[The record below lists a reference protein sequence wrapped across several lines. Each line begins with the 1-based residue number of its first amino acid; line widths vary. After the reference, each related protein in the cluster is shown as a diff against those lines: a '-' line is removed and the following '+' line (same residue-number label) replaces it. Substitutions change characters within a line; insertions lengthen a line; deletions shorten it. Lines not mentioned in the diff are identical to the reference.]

1 MSFYNY
7 FFNKKESPLKIVVAG
22 MPQSGSTMVFNLISE
37 LLNYYSISHEF
48 YLFGPKKYRKT
59 VNELFLKNKKTH
71 NAILI
76 KEHHFEPFLKEWS
89 DLLILCKRDIRDSI
103 ASRRRRGK
111 LLISKSYIMQGYH
124 KHDPNSFDGF
134 KEWCNYITRDCIEK
148 WEKADYTFDYEKSI
162 NNKYKL
168 ISDIDKTLRK
178 YKPISEFKKPD
189 YNNFVKKTLIG
200 NKARKFDMN
209 TKVTSNKG
217 QIGNYK
223 DYLLAKE
230 LIYIEKNHK
239 KWIFEK

>member
-1 MSFYNY
+1 
-7 FFNKKESPLKIVVAG
+7 
-22 MPQSGSTMVFNLISE
+22 
-37 LLNYYSISHEF
+37 
-48 YLFGPKKYRKT
+48 
-59 VNELFLKNKKTH
+59 
-71 NAILI
+71 
-76 KEHHFEPFLKEWS
+76 
-89 DLLILCKRDIRDSI
+89 
-103 ASRRRRGK
+103 
-111 LLISKSYIMQGYH
+111 MQGYH
-124 KHDPNSFDGF
+124 KYDPNSFNGF
-134 KEWCNYITRDCIEK
+134 KEWCNYITRDCIKK

-223 DYLLAKE
+223 DYLLDKE
-230 LIYIEKNHK
+230 LFYIEKNHK